1 MDVAAFLALALQCA
15 PHVAPDTMLAV
26 ARHESG
32 LQPWSVHDNKTGKTI
47 AGASEDEAIATAQ
60 QLIAAGHSVD
70 MGLMQVNSANLP
82 GLGVSVRAVF
92 KPCANMAAGA
102 AVLTAAYR
110 AASARTRSIDEALRI
125 ALSLYNTGTPSAG
138 FGNGYVGQVEDK
150 ASTYLVPPLTRVGPG
165 RDRAAAPPAP
175 AAQTIKSQS
184 SSPAVSERSANPFAA
199 DHPGDPF
206 TARGGAMA
214 STGTLTFNH
223 GDLK

>member
-1 MDVAAFLALALQCA
+1 MHVAAFLALAVQCA
-15 PHVAPDTMLAV
+15 PQVAPDTMLAV

-32 LQPWSVHDNKTGKTI
+32 LQPWSVHDNNTGKTI
-47 AGASEDEAIATAQ
+47 VGASEYEAIATAQ

-110 AASARTRSIDEALRI
+110 AASANTKSIDEALRI

-150 ASTYLVPPLTRVGPG
+150 ASTYVVPPLTRVGP
-165 RDRAAAPPAP
+165 DRETAATRVPP
-175 AAQTIKSQS
+175 AAQRIKSPS
-184 SSPAVSERSANPFAA
+184 SSPAVSERSANPFGAG
-199 DHPGDPF
+199 HPGDPF
-206 TARGGAMA
+206 TARGGAIA
-214 STGTLTFNH
+214 STGTLTFNQ
-223 GDLK
+223 GDLR